1 MKHFPN
7 HHWSDSDMEFSFQ
20 IVGFI
25 SNITQNPPLDQH
37 TKRKCMFFAC
47 KQGYQKKL
55 FSQLVLALYAYL
67 SSPMSRLIG
76 KVQFFI
82 LDSSLWQKE
91 SFLQAYFVLLDFR
104 YGKMSA
110 SKLSEQ
116 LDDVFKQG
124 KVRGG
129 ATDFSFHLFMVS
141 LHSLQLMWL
150 HLLQF
155 YQLVHFPQWL
165 IIFDTW
171 AVWWT
176 LE

>member
-1 MKHFPN
+1 
-7 HHWSDSDMEFSFQ
+7 
-20 IVGFI
+20 
-25 SNITQNPPLDQH
+25 
-37 TKRKCMFFAC
+37 
-47 KQGYQKKL
+47 
-55 FSQLVLALYAYL
+55 
-67 SSPMSRLIG
+67 MSRLIG

-110 SKLSEQ
+110 AKLSEQ

-141 LHSLQLMWL
+141 LHSL
-150 HLLQF
+150 
-155 YQLVHFPQWL
+155 
-165 IIFDTW
+165 
-171 AVWWT
+171 
-176 LE
+176 